1 MAYNLPY
8 LKYKNLIAKS
18 RAVLA
23 PMAGVTDIPFR
34 LMVRKW
40 AKESLVFTEMITSV
54 SFVQSRKIE
63 EIAKIT
69 EEDHPIIFQ
78 FCGNDTYFL
87 AKAAERAQKIGADGI
102 DINMG
107 CPMQKIAK
115 KGEGAG
121 LLRDIKKTQE
131 IFETVVKSTDLPV
144 SVKIRSGWD
153 DNSIIAKEYSQ
164 LAENCGL
171 SAVAIHGRTKEQL
184 YSGKAN
190 WDYIKEAQEAVSIP
204 VIGSGDLFTPE
215 DAKRMLDYTKCAG
228 AWVARGCLGSPW
240 IVAQIDNYINT
251 GEKGLE
257 FTPVEKIGFMIEH
270 LGLMVQYLGERKAVL
285 EARKHI
291 AWCIKGLEGN
301 ELVRQKINTLLS
313 HLEVVKE
320 LEDYQKN
327 LIINE
332 HNFIS

>member
-1 MAYNLPY
+1 MPYNLPY
-8 LKYKNLIAKS
+8 LKYKNLVTKS

-54 SFVQSRKIE
+54 SFVQSRKLE

-78 FCGNDTYFL
+78 FCGNDPYFL
-87 AKAAERAQKIGADGI
+87 AKAAERAQKNGADGI

-107 CPMQKIAK
+107 CPTQKIAK

-121 LLRDIKKTQE
+121 LLRDIKKAQE
-131 IFETVVKSTDLPV
+131 ILKAVVKSTDLPV
-144 SVKIRSGWD
+144 SVKLRAGWD
-153 DNSIIAKEYSQ
+153 DNSIIVKEYSQ

-171 SAVAIHGRTKEQL
+171 AAIAIHGRTKEQL

-190 WDYIKEAQEAVSIP
+190 WDHIKLAQEVVNIP

-215 DAKRMLDYTKCAG
+215 DAKNMLDYTKCAG
-228 AWVARGCLGSPW
+228 VWVARGCLGAPW
-240 IVAQIDNYINT
+240 IVAQIDNYINY
-251 GEKGLE
+251 GKKEPD
-257 FTPVEKIGFMIEH
+257 FTPEEKINFMIEH
-270 LGLMVQYLGERKAVL
+270 LLLMVKYLGEKRAVL
-285 EARKHI
+285 ESRKHI
-291 AWCIKGLEGN
+291 GWIIKNFPES
-301 ELVRQKINTLLS
+301 EKVRQKINTLLE
-313 HLEVVKE
+313 HNEVIKE
-320 LEDYQKN
+320 LELYQKS
-327 LIINE
+327 LK
-332 HNFIS
+332 